1 MTAATPRRPALLR
14 GVAVGALTAALALAA
29 HGTAAGAFP
38 AGGSV
43 TALLVLAGAV
53 AAVAAVARG
62 GVVTLATVLAA
73 GQAVGHQLLGIDGH
87 SHLQVNPAAMLVAH
101 TIAVGAGALLIG
113 AGERLGAAL
122 SRTVAV
128 ITGPRSPRVPS
139 APSAR
144 RSAGQPLQSALLVR
158 ASISHRGPPV
168 AA

>member
-1 MTAATPRRPALLR
+1 MTAAPPRRPALLR

-29 HGTAAGAFP
+29 HGTAAGVFP
-38 AGGSV
+38 GGAAV
-43 TALLVLAGAV
+43 GALVVLAGAV

-62 GVVTLATVLAA
+62 GVVTLAAVLAA

-101 TIAVGAGALLIG
+101 VIAVGAGALLVG
-113 AGERLGAAL
+113 AGERLCAAL
-122 SRTVAV
+122 SRTVAA
-128 ITGPRSPRVPS
+128 ITGPRSPRVPFT
-139 APSAR
+139 AAAH

>member
-1 MTAATPRRPALLR
+1 AI
-14 GVAVGALTAALALAA
+14 
-29 HGTAAGAFP
+29 
-38 AGGSV
+38 

-62 GVVTLATVLAA
+62 GLATLAAVLAA
-73 GQAVGHQLLGIDGH
+73 GQAIGHQLLGVDGH
-87 SHLQVNPAAMLVAH
+87 SHLQVNPAAMLAAH
-101 TIAVGAGALLIG
+101 TVAVGAGALLIA

-139 APSAR
+139 VAR
-144 RSAGQPLQSALLVR
+144 ACRSGGQPLQSALLVR